1 MNFSIILRSYLKRK
15 NIKLIELAN
24 MLGISRQT
32 LNSSLKRWEVTEP
45 TLKTIKKISKALN
58 ESPSTFINK
67 LKL

>member
-1 MNFSIILRSYLKRK
+1 MNFSIILRSYLKHK
-15 NIKLIELAN
+15 NIKLIELAS

>member
-1 MNFSIILRSYLKRK
+1 MNFSIILRMYLKEK

-24 MLGISRQT
+24 LLGISRQT

-45 TLKTIKKISKALN
+45 TLKTIKKISKVLN
-58 ESPSTFINK
+58 ESPSLFINK

>member
-15 NIKLIELAN
+15 NIKLIELAS